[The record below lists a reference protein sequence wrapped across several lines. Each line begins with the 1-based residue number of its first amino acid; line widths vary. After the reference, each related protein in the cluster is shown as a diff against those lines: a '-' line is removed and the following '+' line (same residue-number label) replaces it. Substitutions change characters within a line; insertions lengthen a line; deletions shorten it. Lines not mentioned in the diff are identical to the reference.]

1 MPVQSPDHRFRLGAE
16 GAGIGG
22 WDIDLAT
29 NTLYWS
35 RTTRRLFGVSDDT
48 AVSFELFLSLLE
60 PDDREHTKAA
70 ISRAIAHGSP
80 LDLSYRLKRGDGSHH
95 WVRARGSV
103 TETINGTHLPGDIF
117 GLESG
122 PNHRLAT
129 EAIIDTTVRLLKR
142 RNLEQA
148 ASTNVHVAHK
158 LWTMTATDLQR
169 AEVHML
175 LLGRK
180 NAMERVANFLL
191 EMDRRLAGA
200 GMMALPMCRRDIGDY
215 LGLTLETVSR
225 ALSQLNNEG
234 VLNFSGARQ
243 IVLRNRQRLHNMD
256 A

>member
-1 MPVQSPDHRFRLGAE
+1 MLNQTALPSISVNRPAPAPRFAPDQFGGLTAQAGLIATEFTYRKDEEIYGEDEPAEYVYQVISGAVRSYKLLSDGRRQI
-16 GAGIGG
+16 GA
-22 WDIDLAT
+22 
-29 NTLYWS
+29 
-35 RTTRRLFGVSDDT
+35 F
-48 AVSFELFLSLLE
+48 
-60 PDDREHTKAA
+60 
-70 ISRAIAHGSP
+70 
-80 LDLSYRLKRGDGSHH
+80 
-95 WVRARGSV
+95 
-103 TETINGTHLPGDIF
+103 HLPGDIF